1 MDRTFKLASKEALE
15 QKHAYGASRYDEF
28 LSVIN
33 SPIEEMSEE
42 IFQRERLSTSNGP
55 QSREWTYAAIHCL
68 VCQEMLDCACA
79 PFFFCGS
86 CKYNTYKLLKKNN
99 N

>member
-68 VCQEMLDCACA
+68 VCQEMLNCYYSNLML
-79 PFFFCGS
+79 CGS
-86 CKYNTYKLLKKNN
+86 CEYNTFRLLKKNN
-99 N
+99 